1 CLSDRSAGASE
12 LNPITGCDSTDMT
25 SLLIWSILSPF
36 ADISKLARNE
46 DAVSGY
52 QVVQSKDA
60 EHNRL
65 VTQVTNP
72 DQFGKGF
79 RDEFLNDRINSRTRE
94 RRSSN
99 CVSNRSSSSTAEP
112 YHSGGIWST
121 SGQSELSGKLSIL
134 LSHGSK
140 LSHPVIPA

>member
-1 CLSDRSAGASE
+1 MPPSSCLASSSRIFQAFAILKNALRAAGLRRFWTCLSDRSAGASE

-72 DQFGKGF
+72 DQFGKG
-79 RDEFLNDRINSRTRE
+79 
-94 RRSSN
+94 
-99 CVSNRSSSSTAEP
+99 
-112 YHSGGIWST
+112 
-121 SGQSELSGKLSIL
+121 
-134 LSHGSK
+134 
-140 LSHPVIPA
+140 